1 MKLEK
6 TSLDGLWILHPKV
19 FPDDRGWFYES
30 YNAERMAALGI
41 TTSFVQDNH
50 SKSVQNTL
58 RGLHFQ
64 TTPGQV
70 KLVRCTSGKIWDV
83 AVDIRPNSPTF
94 GKWFGLILDDQSQQ
108 MLYIPVGFA
117 HGFCVLSEFAE
128 VQYKCSSVYNGATEA
143 GIAWNDPEVG
153 VQWPVQEP
161 LLSIRDQNNPTL
173 REYQR
178 SVGQ

>member
-83 AVDIRPNSPTF
+83 AVDIRPKSPTF

-143 GIAWNDPEVG
+143 GIAWNDPVVG

-173 REYQR
+173 RDYQR